1 MSTLNGASSTHQRR
15 AGYQL
20 LIMKLDVDYVDI
32 KARQVV
38 GMKPQPEFLPWFNL
52 PWFKLKEPVRAGEV
66 VLVAGD
72 PDRIRTD
79 DLWLDRP
86 IC

>member
-1 MSTLNGASSTHQRR
+1 MLTLSGASSTHQRR
-15 AGYQL
+15 AVYQP
-20 LIMKLDVDYVDI
+20 LIKMLDVDYLDN
-32 KARQVV
+32 KAGQVA
-38 GMKPQPEFLPWFNL
+38 GMKPKPEFLPLFNL
-52 PWFKLKEPVRAGEV
+52 KGPVIAGEV

>member
-1 MSTLNGASSTHQRR
+1 MLIERPTTDGPDASQKKTLLTERLRERPAERIEGAN
-15 AGYQL
+15 QL
-20 LIMKLDVDYVDI
+20 VFCETRIPAFV
-32 KARQVV
+32 Q
-38 GMKPQPEFLPWFNL
+38 
-52 PWFKLKEPVRAGEV
+52 LKEPARVGEV
-66 VLVAGD
+66 VLFAGD

>member
-1 MSTLNGASSTHQRR
+1 M
-15 AGYQL
+15 
-20 LIMKLDVDYVDI
+20 MFDVDYVDT
-32 KARQVV
+32 KAGQVV
-38 GMKPQPEFLPWFNL
+38 GMEPKPEFLPLFNL
-52 PWFKLKEPVRAGEV
+52 KKPVIAGEV
-66 VLVAGD
+66 DLVAGD